1 MTALDELE
9 KVIIDLRYKN
19 QLRTARRLVGE
30 VRGEYN
36 TLIALNNRSLWKRFT
51 DWMKKGI

>member
-36 TLIALNNRSLWKRFT
+36 TLVALNNRSLWKRLV
-51 DWMKKGI
+51 DWMKRGI